1 MCGTKAWRIRFRGS
15 SGRSAA
21 VRCCPRTPPPNTDSD
36 IILDGVEA
44 PPLGETDL
52 DPDGVDV
59 DAKREET
66 EAFEVRYGSV
76 DIEDAIDC
84 GSDALSFGN
93 LSEEELDGGSG
104 DSKGEA
110 LGGVMKTNRRS
121 SAGVEDCDFGA
132 Q

>member
-1 MCGTKAWRIRFRGS
+1 M
-15 SGRSAA
+15 
-21 VRCCPRTPPPNTDSD
+21 
-36 IILDGVEA
+36 

-59 DAKREET
+59 EAKREET

-84 GSDALSFGN
+84 GSEPLIFGN
-93 LSEEELDGGSG
+93 LNEEAPSGGSG

-110 LGGVMKTNRRS
+110 LGGGMKTNRRS
-121 SAGVEDCDFGA
+121 SAGLEDYDFGA

>member
-1 MCGTKAWRIRFRGS
+1 
-15 SGRSAA
+15 
-21 VRCCPRTPPPNTDSD
+21 
-36 IILDGVEA
+36 
-44 PPLGETDL
+44 
-52 DPDGVDV
+52 VDV

-84 GSDALSFGN
+84 GSDALILGN

-121 SAGVEDCDFGA
+121 SAGVEDYDFGA